1 MHNVHMMERHERLQW
16 ARKQAGYGYATEAA
30 EDKDWPVSTYLAHEN
45 SSRGITVAA
54 GRKYA
59 IGFGVRVEWLLYGTG
74 SPKPNQKHPL
84 LELYDEMPAQLQ
96 EHAINYLKFLKNQR
110 EE

>member
-1 MHNVHMMERHERLQW
+1 MHNVGVMERHERLQW
-16 ARKQAGYGYATEAA
+16 ARKQAGYENATEAA

-45 SSRGITVAA
+45 SSRGITATA

-74 SPKPNQKHPL
+74 APKPHQKHPV
-84 LELYDEMPAQLQ
+84 LELFDEMSAPLQ
-96 EHAINYLKFLKNQR
+96 EQAINYLKFLKNQYG
-110 EE
+110 E